1 MALRFTHTRLL
12 VSDVEACFLFYRDKL
27 GLDVLW
33 ADDEGNYASFKTGDV
48 VLALNRRQSMAE
60 AVGTVGK
67 PSSVECQDRVALIF
81 AVDDVDAAYEELG
94 DRGVTFVTEPLDRP
108 DWGIRTA
115 HLRDPDGN
123 LIEMNSPLQSCAEQ

>member
-12 VSDVEACFLFYRDKL
+12 VSDVEACYLFYRDKL

-33 ADDEGNYASFKTGDV
+33 ADNEGNYASFKTGDV
-48 VLALNRRQSMAE
+48 VLALNKQRSMAE

-67 PSSVECQDRVALIF
+67 PPSVECQDRVALIF
-81 AVDDVDAAYEELG
+81 AVDDVDAVYGELG
-94 DRGVTFVTEPLDRP
+94 GRGVTFVTEPLDHP

-123 LIEMNSPLQSCAEQ
+123 LIEMNSPLQSCTEQ